1 MLSRDLNSFHFPF
14 AQQSSIPVLTPLTLS
29 VLVRFRRIFP
39 APSVIGAFSL
49 FLSVAN
55 MILDFPK
62 QLFDIAQ
69 REGEAHV
76 FALQAEEKSEFWTQK
91 MEVEV
96 QQQQEDMLVMSA
108 QESANQ
114 GGAPIQKPL
123 SIIRKVMD
131 LEADCMRAR
140 VDYVA
145 HQMFMAL
152 HESEQRQAIRS
163 GTLPNPYAKKPSE
176 EEDDA
181 EESDGEEDDDEESG
195 RGRGRGASLTL
206 PPPREGADG
215 DGVGRATGAM
225 PSGGAPS
232 QLSQRGLESNRS
244 QKLSA

>member
-1 MLSRDLNSFHFPF
+1 MRLMWYGWQPTVSHTDFAGILNANALYSFTIGFLSSGARSSTLSTTIWMQSFCFRWVCHASKLPITMLSRDLNSFHFPF
-14 AQQSSIPVLTPLTLS
+14 AQQSPIPVLTPDALCACSLSPHLPCTVSHWS
-29 VLVRFRRIFP
+29 VL
-39 APSVIGAFSL
+39 SL
-49 FLSVAN
+49 LSVAN

-140 VDYVA
+140 R
-145 HQMFMAL
+145 L
-152 HESEQRQAIRS
+152 RRS
-163 GTLPNPYAKKPSE
+163 
-176 EEDDA
+176 
-181 EESDGEEDDDEESG
+181 SDVH
-195 RGRGRGASLTL
+195 GAA
-206 PPPREGADG
+206 RE
-215 DGVGRATGAM
+215 RATPGH
-225 PSGGAPS
+225 S
-232 QLSQRGLESNRS
+232 
-244 QKLSA
+244 